1 MTLSLGTEKWHEPVK
16 QPFSGE
22 ETFEWPTYND
32 RVYAPDGTFRP
43 AFVCHMRT
51 KIKYSNDKLWYISS
65 FIRGMTVDDA
75 LKELQFIDKKGA
87 RIIEEVLKE
96 AREMALTEHH
106 FEFPT
111 NMWVAESFSDSFENL
126 HSIRRHARS
135 KIGNVVHRYITYFIR
150 LEEGVPPEHYYDH
163 RVQKNPKQMLEEYV
177 QEHRSKYIHKW

>member
-1 MTLSLGTEKWHEPVK
+1 MK

-32 RVYAPDGTFRP
+32 RIYTPDGTFRP

-51 KIKYSNDKLWYISS
+51 KIHYSNDKLWYIAS

-87 RIIEEVLKE
+87 RIVEEVLQE
-96 AREMALTEHH
+96 ARELAIHEHH

-111 NMWVAESFSDSFENL
+111 NMWVAESFSEAFET
-126 HSIRRHARS
+126 IKGVRRHARM
-135 KIGNVVHRYITYFIR
+135 KMGNVSHRYITYFIR
-150 LEEGVPPEHYYDH
+150 LEEGIPPEHYYDH
-163 RVQKNPKQMLEEYV
+163 SRVHKNPKQMLEEYV
-177 QEHRSKYIHKW
+177 QEHRNKYIHKW